1 MVAFSGVLCYAVVMS
16 KAEGTQD
23 PDYTF
28 DIEGYHWDQYL
39 HTDR

>member
-1 MVAFSGVLCYAVVMS
+1 MF

-28 DIEGYHWDQYL
+28 DIEGFYFDQYL
-39 HTDR
+39 HTDF